1 MHLTPSSNEATMR
14 VLVCDDDPAAR
25 FVAKRWLT
33 SALGCSVTDCEDGV
47 QALELL
53 SSHSFDLALVDLD
66 LPRLNGVEVVE
77 AIRANDHLR
86 DLPIAI
92 LSQERREDVVRTLV
106 ALGVS
111 AYLLKPLRERTVL
124 ERIGPLLSVRRAM
137 RRVVARSVSEIRLG
151 PDTPALLVDGDQNF
165 RHSFVSVAGA
175 YGSVMPA
182 NSGAY
187 ALALFRRSP
196 ASLVFIGSGLG
207 IMRADTLI
215 RKIREIEPTTTRLI
229 GVGVPAESE
238 LRAQLD
244 DTMARVFVTETLR
257 AELGPFVSR

>member
-1 MHLTPSSNEATMR
+1 
-14 VLVCDDDPAAR
+14 
-25 FVAKRWLT
+25 
-33 SALGCSVTDCEDGV
+33 
-47 QALELL
+47 
-53 SSHSFDLALVDLD
+53 
-66 LPRLNGVEVVE
+66 
-77 AIRANDHLR
+77 
-86 DLPIAI
+86 
-92 LSQERREDVVRTLV
+92 
-106 ALGVS
+106 VS